1 MKEERKNM
9 KEERGR
15 ERERESVKEGK
26 RKARSTVHIAKF
38 YQFPSEFPAN
48 GRVLYF
54 AHKYSAKPF
63 ANTGDQVKIVP
74 LPEVSKV
81 KLVNES
87 KAVCKVSL

>member
-1 MKEERKNM
+1 MKEESKNM

-15 ERERESVKEGK
+15 DRERESVKEGK
-26 RKARSTVHIAKF
+26 RKARSTVHILQSFINFLVNFLPMAEF
-38 YQFPSEFPAN
+38 YILPINIP
-48 GRVLYF
+48 
-54 AHKYSAKPF
+54 PF

>member
-1 MKEERKNM
+1 MKEESKSM

-15 ERERESVKEGK
+15 DRERESVKEGK

-54 AHKYSAKPF
+54 AHKYSAFCKYWGPGKNCTTARGF
-63 ANTGDQVKIVP
+63 QSK
-74 LPEVSKV
+74 VSK
-81 KLVNES
+81 
-87 KAVCKVSL
+87 

>member
-1 MKEERKNM
+1 MKEESKNM

-15 ERERESVKEGK
+15 DRERESVKEGK

-54 AHKYSAKPF
+54 AHKYSAFCKYWGP
-63 ANTGDQVKIVP
+63 GKIVP